1 MNNLLFM
8 NINQGVNDLAHDLF
22 RFGFIKT
29 LKMIGEIS
37 IGTVLENDGKEFF
50 FVVEK
55 ELAGL

>member
-8 NINQGVNDLAHDLF
+8 NINQGVDDLVHDLF
-22 RFGFIKT
+22 RFGLIKT
-29 LKMIGEIS
+29 FKMIGEIS

-55 ELAGL
+55 ELSGL